1 MESTLQIRISKSG
14 QNLFKKRSY
23 QINIHEEEVKEI
35 NFKTPKIS
43 YSLPPGK
50 YSVEIIENDFTV
62 KKEIVLIAGKLQVIS
77 INPSITKDLFKG
89 VIIGMGIA
97 TILIQYLILNKFSP
111 ILLITLL
118 PFYTLFTIKNSENF
132 IATVSK

>member
-1 MESTLQIRISKSG
+1 MESNLQIRISKAG

-23 QINIHEEEVKEI
+23 QINIHKEENKEL
-35 NFKTPKIS
+35 NFKNPKIS
-43 YSLPPGK
+43 YLLTPGK
-50 YSVEIIENDFTV
+50 YTVEIIENNFTV
-62 KKEIVLIAGKLQVIS
+62 KKKIVLIAGKLQVIT

-89 VIIGMGIA
+89 VIIGMGIT

-118 PFYTLFTIKNSENF
+118 PFISLKF
-132 IATVSK
+132 IFFKVKP